1 MIWSY
6 AVAVFTHHKA
16 VPRDF
21 TIKKDEDD
29 FERFCGVCSRA
40 KPERSHHCRK
50 CMRCIKKMDHHCFW
64 MNNCIGYHNYK
75 AFLLFVSFVS
85 LNTGFAFACHIVRIY
100 SMGLPKFSSADDSHI
115 VFGIVTSA
123 VFFLL
128 VSNFTVNHYYF
139 LLTNYTTLEYW
150 RRVDEEE
157 EDIHCGHTWFQA
169 FFRVKAASCYDLGL
183 YHNFTDVFGSNPL
196 LWILPINTS
205 CSKGLYFQKRKCGT

>member
-1 MIWSY
+1 
-6 AVAVFTHHKA
+6 
-16 VPRDF
+16 
-21 TIKKDEDD
+21 
-29 FERFCGVCSRA
+29 
-40 KPERSHHCRK
+40 
-50 CMRCIKKMDHHCFW
+50 

-100 SMGLPKFSSADDSHI
+100 SMGLPKVFNAPCAQTSDNDMVAQQRCFTSKPPRAFIHCVSFVYVSPICYSCSFPLLNTWQFSSADDSHI

-150 RRVDEEE
+150 YLRHDFLKMNTRLGEE
-157 EDIHCGHTWFQA
+157 WM
-169 FFRVKAASCYDLGL
+169 
-183 YHNFTDVFGSNPL
+183 
-196 LWILPINTS
+196 
-205 CSKGLYFQKRKCGT
+205 KRKRTSIVDIRGFRHSSG